1 MRGTILNRLKTTS
14 STRPNLGWAGVSLRI
29 GTVLV
34 LAWLTL
40 SSTAKAQSDQKE
52 YLSPAEIDLIREAQD
67 INERVPLYL
76 EFAKARLMAIMK
88 LAGVES
94 AEHPVEGAKG
104 TKSPAGHKSAED
116 KKEPEKSLS
125 DYLEEYDSIYEEML
139 RHLDETLDHGGDAR
153 KALKAILKE
162 SPLHQASLKSV
173 ETKLGEDSPN
183 ILSEALSDTADAIEG
198 SQKTLP
204 DQEEKFKQEKERQKE
219 KHRD

>member
-1 MRGTILNRLKTTS
+1 MFSIQPK
-14 STRPNLGWAGVSLRI
+14 LGWAGASMCT

-34 LAWLTL
+34 LAWLAL
-40 SSTAKAQSDQKE
+40 SSTTRAQSDQKE
-52 YLSPAEIDLIREAQD
+52 YLSPAEIDQIREAQE

-76 EFAKARLMAIMK
+76 EFAKARLMAAMK
-88 LAGVES
+88 LAGVQS
-94 AEHPVEGAKG
+94 AEHPLEPAKG
-104 TKSPAGHKSAED
+104 KKSPAGHKSAEE

-139 RHLDETLDHGGDAR
+139 RHLDESLDQGADAR

-162 SPLHQASLKSV
+162 SPLHQSSLKSI
-173 ETKLGEDSPN
+173 EARLGEDSPN

-204 DQEEKFKQEKERQKE
+204 GQEEKFKQEKERQKE